1 MARLRYLGGGFIP
14 KVPARD
20 LTPDEA
26 KQHGIE
32 RLVAS
37 GLYRDLYPKQE
48 EVTVTY
54 EDDVELLE
62 HELDKLD
69 DTFNK
74 SEE

>member
-32 RLVAS
+32 RLIAS

-48 EVTVTY
+48 EVIVTY
-54 EDDVELLE
+54 DDDVELLE
-62 HELDKLD
+62 KELDKLE
-69 DTFNK
+69 DTFGEI
-74 SEE
+74 EE